1 MFAWKLN
8 FVKILSQLNYASKT
22 LSENTYKIWK
32 NIKFF
37 FVLKFCSKSV
47 DSRFWYPMVW
57 KSNWNSQKRVCLL
70 KKKHLANFYS
80 AGDFGFYKNIP
91 LAFSYVTDSWSIIQF
106 KSKISFFFWMN
117 LVKHFN
123 LATENW
129 SNIPGQTFRFLTKK
143 SDYTTAILN
152 SKLWAQSGHH
162 VSGQVI
168 ISVVAVWPMGNWPPY
183 GDYDLVGNFQLLF
196 LIGQHVTLI
205 LKYLL
210 RPKYFQFRR
219 HYTQWRRFFR
229 TDSQIWED
237 GNCSVRNL
245 DFVA

>member
-1 MFAWKLN
+1 MIFFGAQNLN
-8 FVKILSQLNYASKT
+8 CWAKVAILAK
-22 LSENTYKIWK
+22 
-32 NIKFF
+32 
-37 FVLKFCSKSV
+37 VSV
-47 DSRFWYPMVW
+47 YGQHF
-57 KSNWNSQKRVCLL
+57 N
-70 KKKHLANFYS
+70 
-80 AGDFGFYKNIP
+80 
-91 LAFSYVTDSWSIIQF
+91 
-106 KSKISFFFWMN
+106 SKITILEFGQIDRPKFRFFWMN